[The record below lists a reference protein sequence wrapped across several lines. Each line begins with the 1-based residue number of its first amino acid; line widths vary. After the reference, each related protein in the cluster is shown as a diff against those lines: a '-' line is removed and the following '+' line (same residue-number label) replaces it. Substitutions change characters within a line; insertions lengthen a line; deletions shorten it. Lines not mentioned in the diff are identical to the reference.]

1 MSRLGKYIRENSNV
15 KDTICGALWAHA
27 RVTVE
32 GTVTPCCRY
41 NHHIHNEQPQLK
53 DGIGAAINSDFF
65 NDVRNKM
72 LAGEKI
78 VECNQCYEEEKLLG
92 SSMRTEFNKKYS
104 RHILEEPKIR
114 YLETSFSSHCNL
126 ACRMCNETAS
136 SKWKLINNP
145 SIKVDVTVDAN
156 ETSFYDDTDLSE
168 LKSIKVVGGEP
179 FINKFH
185 AEYLDNFIS
194 RSNNPKDIVLHYNTN
209 GTVFPN
215 NKVIDY
221 WKNVKE
227 VHITFSVDAIGNL
240 NDYLRPGSSWDTL
253 TSTIE
258 KFKSTP
264 DIDFVFTT
272 HSVVSNI
279 SVWELDSLVK
289 WKTENFGH
297 SDGFFILDRPRHLSI
312 KSLPQDKKDKLLE
325 YINKVDTGEYI
336 YKAVRNELN
345 KENEI
350 VYTEQD
356 VAKKEEK
363 LDRYFNQKFW
373 DVWKND

>member
-1 MSRLGKYIRENSNV
+1 
-15 KDTICGALWAHA
+15 
-27 RVTVE
+27 
-32 GTVTPCCRY
+32 
-41 NHHIHNEQPQLK
+41 
-53 DGIGAAINSDFF
+53 
-65 NDVRNKM
+65 
-72 LAGEKI
+72 
-78 VECNQCYEEEKLLG
+78 
-92 SSMRTEFNKKYS
+92 
-104 RHILEEPKIR
+104 
-114 YLETSFSSHCNL
+114 
-126 ACRMCNETAS
+126 MCNETAS

-145 SIKVDVTVDAN
+145 GMKVDVTVDAN
-156 ETSFYDDTDLSE
+156 ETSFYNDTDLSD
-168 LKSIKVVGGEP
+168 LASVKIVGGEP

-194 RSNNPKDIVLHYNTN
+194 HSNNPQDIVLHYNTN

-215 NKVIDY
+215 NKVLDY

-240 NDYLRPGSSWDTL
+240 NDYLRPGSSWDIF

-264 DIDFVFTT
+264 GINFVFTT

-289 WKTENFGH
+289 WKTANFGH
-297 SDGFFILDRPRHLSI
+297 PDGFFILDRPRHLSI
-312 KSLPQDKKDKLLE
+312 KTLPQDKKDKLLE

-345 KENEI
+345 KENKT

-356 VAKKEEK
+356 IAKKEEK
-363 LDRYFNQKFW
+363 LDEYFNQNFW
-373 DVWKND
+373 NVRK

>member
-1 MSRLGKYIRENSNV
+1 MFAFETQDAKAFIAD
-15 KDTICGALWAHA
+15 K
-27 RVTVE
+27 
-32 GTVTPCCRY
+32 
-41 NHHIHNEQPQLK
+41 LK